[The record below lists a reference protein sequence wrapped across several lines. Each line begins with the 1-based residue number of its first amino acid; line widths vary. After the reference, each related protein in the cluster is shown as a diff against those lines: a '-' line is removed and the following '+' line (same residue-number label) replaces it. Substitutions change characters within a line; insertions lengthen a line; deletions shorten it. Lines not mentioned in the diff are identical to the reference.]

1 MEKVETPAKKAR
13 DPFWDIMKGIGA
25 LCIVAGH
32 AAWNL
37 VGTYVYTFHLAI
49 FFFIGGALFKPE
61 HAKDPWKYLGS
72 RFKNM
77 YGKYVMYSFIYIFLH
92 NTFIGWG
99 LYSSGG
105 QWGMQPYTINDLLTN
120 LYNALLFGTNET
132 LLEALWFV
140 ITLLMAMCIFCFV
153 QHYLGKIKNKIANNI
168 ISVIVYLAI
177 AYIGTYIEMQDLQFT
192 ERTQCVLMM
201 VPLVWLGFKYR
212 EYQHVLGK
220 FVKWWAILPFALL
233 NYFALKWTGTNI
245 DLSKNM
251 IISPIWFYVLS
262 LSGTYMCMG
271 LSQLINKWK
280 VSRWC
285 FAKMGEYSFEIMAL
299 HFTAFKVV
307 IWLYDTLKGATA
319 FLKVDLQSFP
329 TMAGDRFWYYY
340 IPAGVILPI
349 AFVGGL
355 RWLRKKIFSIDLGKI
370 LKKND
375 KLAA

>member
-132 LLEALWFV
+132 LLEGSAVSEANENTVLGE
-140 ITLLMAMCIFCFV
+140 ITLLPGV
-153 QHYLGKIKNKIANNI
+153 RKL
-168 ISVIVYLAI
+168 LL
-177 AYIGTYIEMQDLQFT
+177 IEWFIDGERRTNHTLTGQPSYAKDDLI
-192 ERTQCVLMM
+192 R
-201 VPLVWLGFKYR
+201 
-212 EYQHVLGK
+212 
-220 FVKWWAILPFALL
+220 WA
-233 NYFALKWTGTNI
+233 
-245 DLSKNM
+245 
-251 IISPIWFYVLS
+251 
-262 LSGTYMCMG
+262 
-271 LSQLINKWK
+271 
-280 VSRWC
+280 
-285 FAKMGEYSFEIMAL
+285 
-299 HFTAFKVV
+299 
-307 IWLYDTLKGATA
+307 
-319 FLKVDLQSFP
+319 
-329 TMAGDRFWYYY
+329 
-340 IPAGVILPI
+340 
-349 AFVGGL
+349 
-355 RWLRKKIFSIDLGKI
+355 KKIDEFCD
-370 LKKND
+370 
-375 KLAA
+375 